1 MIASRASVLPSLPR
15 LPQHSAFLH
24 HHQLPALSREGGIQ
38 MSGGEE
44 KSVLQPDSL
53 AGTNPWLTGSAWVEA
68 GCKWPSSCLGELA
81 GAPSWCGTLPAARAQ
96 HLLPTALP
104 QHRDSLRAPSAP
116 AWHQRCDSTV
126 TPVRQQ
132 GHREPWC
139 RGGQENTAMLLPA
152 REALRGPAV
161 MNSPLLL
168 VYSSLQQMSPC
179 LSTDSSSGG
188 MLFQTSPSNPY

>member
-1 MIASRASVLPSLPR
+1 MIASRASVLPSFPHL
-15 LPQHSAFLH
+15 LQHSSFLYH
-24 HHQLPALSREGGIQ
+24 PQLPVLSREGGIQ
-38 MSGGEE
+38 ISGDEE
-44 KSVLQPDSL
+44 KPPLQPDLL
-53 AGTNPWLTGSAWVEA
+53 AGTDPWLTGSAWVEA
-68 GCKWPSSCLGELA
+68 GCRWPSSCLGGLA
-81 GAPSWCGTLPAARAQ
+81 GALPWCGTLPAARAQ

-104 QHRDSLRAPSAP
+104 QHPDSLRAPSGP
-116 AWHQRCDSTV
+116 AGHQRCDNTV

-152 REALRGPAV
+152 REALRDPAV
-161 MNSPLLL
+161 MNSPFLL

-179 LSTDSSSGG
+179 LSRDSSSGG